1 MEVLLEI
8 DRQVFLFINNWG
20 HQLFDNEMN
29 FVTPFLD
36 ILMLFFSKIGNGAM
50 VWFALGLLLAFLGKK
65 KSFKSVIAFLWP
77 LFLAMVLSVLLVNL
91 TLKPLIGRMRP
102 NFIIPQTALL
112 GSIHYDFSFPSGHA
126 ASSFAAAYVLVNMLI
141 GSNLGIRKRSAVADE
156 TLIAKRRR
164 LRFGL
169 YFLAALIA
177 FSRIYI
183 GVHYPSDV
191 IAGAILGVMI
201 GKISIW
207 VDRRVTK

>member
-1 MEVLLEI
+1 MEFLLEI
-8 DRQVFLFINNWG
+8 DRQIFLFINNWG

-36 ILMLFFSKIGNGAM
+36 GLMLFFSKIGNGAM
-50 VWFALGLLLAFLGKK
+50 VWFALGLWLAFSAKK
-65 KSFKSVIAFLWP
+65 KNFKSVIAFLWP

-102 NFIIPQTALL
+102 NFIIPQTVLL

-126 ASSFAAAYVLVNMLI
+126 ASSFAAAYVL
-141 GSNLGIRKRSAVADE
+141 SQKKRVW
-156 TLIAKRRR
+156 
-164 LRFGL
+164 RFGIYL
-169 YFLAALIA
+169 LAGLIS

-191 IAGAILGVMI
+191 LAGMVLGVMI
-201 GKISIW
+201 GKFSIL
-207 VDRRVTK
+207 VDKRVTN